1 MEDEM
6 ERCGDDRGGK
16 GKGKGKAKQG
26 GGGIDEG
33 AMMGNEDY
41 EESEEKYLLKFQE
54 YLERNPEHVF
64 RFVHPDRSRVGEAVV
79 LIVLCACVRACVLWL
94 RAVEQILLLGPA
106 LVDVKGLSSDRALL
120 PALWS

>member
-1 MEDEM
+1 MEVEEEVPRSVVGKKEKKLAAQWSKELTGAMDDEM

-64 RFVHPDRSRVGEAVV
+64 RFVNPTARESKRP
-79 LIVLCACVRACVLWL
+79 WF
-94 RAVEQILLLGPA
+94 
-106 LVDVKGLSSDRALL
+106 
-120 PALWS
+120 